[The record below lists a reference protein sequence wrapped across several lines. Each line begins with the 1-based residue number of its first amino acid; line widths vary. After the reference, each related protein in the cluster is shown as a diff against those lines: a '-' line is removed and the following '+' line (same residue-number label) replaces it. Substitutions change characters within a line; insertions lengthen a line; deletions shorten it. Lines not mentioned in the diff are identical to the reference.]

1 MAKEVEAAAKEYQQ
15 LFGKRPNFVVIHAR
29 IGMEL
34 EPHLTYNFF
43 NKEHQI
49 RTQWH
54 HDENQK
60 KIILTDKAE

>member
-1 MAKEVEAAAKEYQQ
+1 MADEVEAAAKEYQR
-15 LFGKRPNFVVIHAR
+15 LYGKRHNFVVIHAN
-29 IGMEL
+29 IGMAL

-49 RTQWH
+49 RTKWH

-60 KIILTDKAE
+60 KIILAEKE